1 MTKKLR
7 KCKVFVDWSQNNRH
21 KTTVSVYSLRAKENP
36 TASTPLE
43 WDEVESGSRSRNPGR
58 LAFTSKQ
65 VLNRIEKHGDLFAPV
80 QKLKQ
85 RLPDAPAAD

>member
-1 MTKKLR
+1 M
-7 KCKVFVDWSQNNRH
+7 
-21 KTTVSVYSLRAKENP
+21 KTTIAVYSLRAKEQP

-43 WDEVESGSRSRNPGR
+43 WDEVESGSRSRKPER

-80 QKLKQ
+80 LKLKQ
-85 RLPDAPAAD
+85 RLPAAPDAD